1 MSEIRR
7 TSQVE
12 KSLARALRKNNLIY
26 DQSLQSLLAYDEIFG
41 YFELLTLDSIVNKN
55 ALFFFHKPM
64 KNIEVS
70 EYVTLQDSL
79 RFKSLL
85 EEIYSAPIERIRFF
99 EDQRDLFR
107 YRLELENESEL
118 EGTVD
123 ELIEEVIKNG
133 LR

>member
-26 DQSLQSLLAYDEIFG
+26 DQSLQSLLAYDKIFG

-70 EYVTLQDSL
+70 EYLTLQDSL

-85 EEIYSAPIERIRFF
+85 EEIYSTPVERIRFF